1 MKLQAIIVLI
11 TDYRGQ
17 VVNQFSAC
25 LNQSN
30 ERPFGIQADHRT
42 ICKIPTAESKEYKAV
57 GYWIADLV
65 KNVVKDASTA
75 NVRCRFVQ

>member
-1 MKLQAIIVLI
+1 MIVLI
-11 TDYRGQ
+11 ADYRGQ
-17 VVNQFSAC
+17 VVDQLSAC
-25 LNQSN
+25 LNLSN
-30 ERPFGIQADHRT
+30 ERLFGIQANHRT

-65 KNVVKDASTA
+65 KNAVKDASTA